1 MTKREKNSMK
11 NGEKNS
17 RSTALV
23 VKHVR
28 RNVAIGVLG
37 VKNFG
42 GYKLNT
48 VM

>member
-1 MTKREKNSMK
+1 MK

-17 RSTALV
+17 RSIVLV

-28 RNVAIGVLG
+28 RNVATGVLG
-37 VKNFG
+37 EKDSG

>member
-1 MTKREKNSMK
+1 MTRREKNSMK
-11 NGEKNS
+11 NAEMNS

-23 VKHVR
+23 VKHVPK
-28 RNVAIGVLG
+28 NGATGVLG